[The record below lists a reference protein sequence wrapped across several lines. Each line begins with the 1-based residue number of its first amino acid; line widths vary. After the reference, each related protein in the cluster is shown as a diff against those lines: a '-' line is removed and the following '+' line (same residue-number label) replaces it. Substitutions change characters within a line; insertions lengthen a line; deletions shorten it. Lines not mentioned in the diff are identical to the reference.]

1 MSISI
6 LIKIS
11 YLYLNKGLAFA
22 NPFLC
27 NNLYAMHTMQL
38 IY

>member
-27 NNLYAMHTMQL
+27 SNLYVIHTIQL